1 MCLCQVWSKVRACAE
16 ILFLVRPIVSD
27 VCVSQD
33 QGGGGQDLLCLTQR
47 PGNAWFMV
55 SAQVRG
61 NHLGPEH
68 QLTQA

>member
-1 MCLCQVWSKVRACAE
+1 MLCVYARTKVG
-16 ILFLVRPIVSD
+16 D
-27 VCVSQD
+27 
-33 QGGGGQDLLCLTQR
+33 GQDLLCMTER

-55 SAQVRG
+55 SIQVRG